1 MKTILL
7 PTDFSN
13 SAHHAADFA
22 LSLTLLL
29 KAKLVMVYVIQ
40 PMADAYNIPMSASHF
55 YQYAEKSAETS
66 MDEFKEKMLS
76 RHKMSIE
83 PIPEIETKVVYGNVS
98 ATILDLADDLKVDF
112 IVMGMVGERTIL
124 DNIFGSNALSI
135 AKKAEC
141 PVWVIPQKTKIHSIE
156 NVVYVSDLEGDEVSF
171 IKKTIDIIKIMGAN
185 LTTLHIQGEYEP
197 EIFPSQKII
206 HQIKESLGN
215 DSVRFENL
223 HREDIVEGIEK
234 YLKSQQPDALVVAHE
249 DKSWFERFL
258 YKSVLSKLT
267 FNSQIPV
274 LILQKQS

>member
-7 PTDFSN
+7 PTDFSK

-40 PMADAYNIPMSASHF
+40 PIADAYNIPMSASHF

-66 MDEFKEKMLS
+66 MDQFKEKMLS

-83 PIPEIETKVVYGNVS
+83 PTPEIDTKVVYGNIS
-98 ATILDLADDLKVDF
+98 ATILDLADDLKADF
-112 IVMGMVGERTIL
+112 IVIGMVGERTII

-135 AKKAEC
+135 AKKAKC
-141 PVWVIPQKTKIHSIE
+141 PVWVIPQKTKIHTIK
-156 NVVYVSDLEGDEVSF
+156 NVVYVSDLEGDEVNF
-171 IKKTIDIIKIMGAN
+171 IKKTIDVIKIMGAN
-185 LTTLHIQGEYEP
+185 LTTLHIHGDHEL
-197 EIFPSQKII
+197 EIFSSQEII

-215 DSVRFENL
+215 ESVQFENL
-223 HREDIVEGIEK
+223 HREDIVKGIER
-234 YLKSQQPDALVVAHE
+234 YLKKQHPDALVIAHQ

-267 FNSQIPV
+267 LESQIPV
-274 LILQKQS
+274 LILQK

>member
-7 PTDFSN
+7 PTDFSK

-66 MDEFKEKMLS
+66 MDDFKEKMLS
-76 RHKMSIE
+76 RHKMSLE
-83 PIPEIETKVVYGNVS
+83 PTPEIATKVVYGNIS
-98 ATILDLADDLKVDF
+98 ATILDLADDLKTDF
-112 IVMGMVGERTIL
+112 IVLGMVGDRTFI

-135 AKKAEC
+135 AKKAKC
-141 PVWVIPQKTKIHSIE
+141 PVWVIPQKTSIHKIE
-156 NVVYVSDLEGDEVSF
+156 NVIYVSDLQGDEVSF
-171 IKKTIDIIKIMGAN
+171 ITKTIDVIKIMGAN
-185 LTTLHIQGEYEP
+185 LTTLHIHGENEL
-197 EIFPSQKII
+197 EIFPSQEII
-206 HQIKESLGN
+206 QQIKESLG
-215 DSVRFENL
+215 DESIRFENL
-223 HREDIVEGIEK
+223 HREDVVKGIEK
-234 YLKSQQPDALVVAHE
+234 YLKSKHPDALVIAHE

-267 FNSQIPV
+267 LESQIPV
-274 LILQKQS
+274 LILQK